1 MLSRVADSL
10 YWMSRYMER
19 TDSIMRVLKTH
30 YASSQ
35 DSGAEFTWRP
45 VLKIFTH
52 LDEEGIT
59 AIEKE
64 SRAVLQY
71 MVVDKENQN
80 SVFSMVIR
88 SRENARAVQDH
99 ITKELWHCLNEFYHI
114 IKEEDRISAM
124 LKYDDPV
131 TILDSLI
138 RQSMIYYGVSEC
150 TMFRGEGFSFM
161 NMGRYLE
168 RAIQSVDLLDV
179 KFSDLSYDLEK
190 TADVTYW
197 KHLLLSISGYAL
209 YLKTYRSAFE
219 ARNIID
225 QVIFNT
231 SFPRSVLYSLNQLQ
245 RYFER
250 LRNDVNSEGYKKI
263 NFIIGKLRSKI
274 QYSNL
279 QHVSEVGLHN
289 YLVTLN
295 QDLQSIGNALNQ
307 HYFAYS

>member
-45 VLKIFTH
+45 VLKTFTY
-52 LDEEGIT
+52 LDDDRIT

-64 SRAVLQY
+64 SRAVLHY
-71 MVVDKENQN
+71 MVTDRENEN
-80 SVFSMVIR
+80 SVYNMLTR
-88 SRENARAVQDH
+88 SRENARSVQDH
-99 ITKELWHCLNEFYHI
+99 ITKELWQCLNEFYHI
-114 IKEEDRISAM
+114 IKEEDRITAM

-138 RQSMIYYGVSEC
+138 RQSMIYHGVSEC

-179 KFSDLSYDLEK
+179 KFRDLSYDLEK

-231 SFPRSVLYSLNQLQ
+231 NFPRSVLYSLNQLQ

-250 LRNDVNSEGYKKI
+250 LRNDANTEGYEKI

-289 YLVTLN
+289 YLVALN

>member
-19 TDSIMRVLKTH
+19 TDSIMRMLKTN

-35 DSGAEFTWRP
+35 DNIQEFSWRP
-45 VLKIFTH
+45 VLRIFSY
-52 LDEEGIT
+52 LEEDGIVQM
-59 AIEKE
+59 EKD
-64 SRAVLQY
+64 SRVVLQY
-71 MVVDKENQN
+71 MVAGKENSN
-80 SVFSMVIR
+80 SVVNMVSR
-88 SRENARAVQDH
+88 ARENARAVQDH
-99 ITKELWHCLNEFYHI
+99 ITKELWQSLNEFYHV
-114 IKEEDRISAM
+114 IKEDRLTMM
-124 LKYDDPV
+124 LEFDDPV
-131 TILDSLI
+131 TTLDGLI
-138 RQSMIYYGVSEC
+138 KQSMLYYGISET

-168 RAIQSVDLLDV
+168 RSIQAVDLLDV
-179 KFSDLSYDLEK
+179 KFSDLSYDMQK

-219 ARNIID
+219 ARNVID

-231 SFPRSVLYSLNQLQ
+231 SFPRSVLYSVNQLQ
-245 RYFER
+245 RYFGR
-250 LRNDVNSEGYKKI
+250 LKNNTDSEGNRKI
-263 NFIIGKLRSKI
+263 DFMIGKLRSKI

-289 YLVTLN
+289 FLTDLN
-295 QDLQSIGNALNQ
+295 QELQQIGSALNQ
-307 HYFAYS
+307 YYFAYS